1 MELVDELRGLK
12 ICIDT
17 APIIYF
23 IEKHQ
28 RYLKVVRPVF
38 VEIDAGEIE
47 AITSTIT
54 LLEVLVHPFRQK
66 NETLVEKYREILLY
80 SEGLTTFEIFHEV
93 SEMSSKLR
101 AKYSIRTPDAI
112 QIAVGILYGASKFL
126 TNDPDLKRVSDIKVL
141 VLDDFLE
148 KQNK

>member
-1 MELVDELRGLK
+1 MGLVDELQGVRV
-12 ICIDT
+12 CIDT

-23 IEKHQ
+23 IEKNPK
-28 RYLKVVRPVF
+28 YLGVLKPVF
-38 VEIDAGEIE
+38 LEIDTGRIE

-54 LLEVLVHPFRQK
+54 LLEVLVHPFRTK
-66 NETLVEKYREILLY
+66 NDILAEKYRDILLY
-80 SEGLTTFEIFHEV
+80 SGGLTTFEIFNEV

-112 QIAVGILYGASKFL
+112 QIAVGLLYRASKFL
-126 TNDPDLKRVSDIKVL
+126 TNDSALKKVSDFDVL

-148 KQNK
+148 K

>member
-1 MELVDELRGLK
+1 LGLIDELRDLR

-23 IEKHQ
+23 IEKHPK
-28 RYLKVVRPVF
+28 YLNLIRPIF
-38 VEIDAGEIE
+38 AQIDAGKIE

-54 LLEVLVHPFRQK
+54 LLEVLVQPIRR
-66 NETLVEKYREILLY
+66 NNNSLAERYREILLY
-80 SEGLTTFEIFHEV
+80 SEGLTTFEILHDV

-101 AKYSIRTPDAI
+101 AKYSIKTPDAI
-112 QIAVGILYGASKFL
+112 QIAVGLLYGADKFI
-126 TNDPDLKRVSDIKVL
+126 TNDQALKKVSDIDVL

-148 KQNK
+148 N

>member
-1 MELVDELRGLK
+1 VGLVDELQGIRV
-12 ICIDT
+12 CMDT

-23 IEKHQ
+23 IEKNPK
-28 RYLKVVRPVF
+28 YLGVLKPVF
-38 VEIDAGEIE
+38 LEIDTGRIE

-54 LLEVLVHPFRQK
+54 LLEVLVHPFRTK
-66 NETLVEKYREILLY
+66 NDILAEKYRDILLY

-112 QIAVGILYGASKFL
+112 QIAVGLLYRSSKFL
-126 TNDPDLKRVSDIKVL
+126 TNDSALKKVSEIDVL
-141 VLDDFLE
+141 VLDDFL
-148 KQNK
+148 KK